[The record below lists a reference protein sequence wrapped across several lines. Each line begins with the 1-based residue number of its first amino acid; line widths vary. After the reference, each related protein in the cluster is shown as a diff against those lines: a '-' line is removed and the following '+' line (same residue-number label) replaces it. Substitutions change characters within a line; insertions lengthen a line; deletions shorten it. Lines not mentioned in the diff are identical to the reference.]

1 MNSDFTIPGAASAR
15 RAQGPA
21 KRSTVSV
28 VRQDAYERLKT
39 AIINYEYKP
48 GEFVGISELARH
60 LGVSRTP
67 IREALSVLERDFL
80 VKLVDMRGVWICTLT
95 VDEIVQLNQMRE
107 VIDGLAARLSAETMP
122 NEVINDLEQKFRALI
137 ADSDFPDPAKQSD
150 VSDELHSA
158 ITSYCGNTYVQ
169 SQWAHLNNAFLRVK
183 RLGWD
188 VWSRCIDRKEVS
200 QRRLDEHLAILAA
213 LRQRSPEEAE
223 KAARH
228 HISTATSDLL
238 KYMRVPAWAK

>member
-1 MNSDFTIPGAASAR
+1 MNSDFTMPAAMSSTRAR
-15 RAQGPA
+15 VPVR
-21 KRSTVSV
+21 RSTVSN

-39 AIINYEYKP
+39 AIINQEYKP

-107 VIDGLAARLSAETMP
+107 VIDGLAARLAADTMP
-122 NEVINDLEQKFRALI
+122 DEVISALEQKFKALI
-137 ADSDFPDPAKQSD
+137 ADTDYPDPDRQSD
-150 VSDELHSA
+150 ASDELHSA

-188 VWSRCIDRKEVS
+188 VWRRCIDRKEVS

-213 LRQRSPEEAE
+213 LSQRSPEGAE

-238 KYMRVPAWAK
+238 KYMRAPSWTK